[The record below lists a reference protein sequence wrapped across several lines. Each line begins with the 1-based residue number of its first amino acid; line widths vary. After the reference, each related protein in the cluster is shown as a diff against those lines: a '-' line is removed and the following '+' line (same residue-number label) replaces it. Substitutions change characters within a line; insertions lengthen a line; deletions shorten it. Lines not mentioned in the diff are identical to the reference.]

1 MCKYSLYVCP
11 LTNMPH
17 SIRVSSFVEPPP
29 PTSSSSLR
37 RLAVQHPP
45 PNREEWEHFQASL
58 TPPQFPTC
66 RTPFCLHITGISFSG
81 EHFQT
86 AEAALSID
94 LETQAGSN
102 PYSLLAAFLP
112 EAAKDWKERTPREQD
127 VIARWSRLSKWYA
140 ALRRVGMQ
148 PNFLP
153 PDGKRQRVG

>member
-1 MCKYSLYVCP
+1 MGALPGKSH
-11 LTNMPH
+11 T
-17 SIRVSSFVEPPP
+17 
-29 PTSSSSLR
+29 PTFSHMS
-37 RLAVQHPP
+37 H
-45 PNREEWEHFQASL
+45 
-58 TPPQFPTC
+58 
-66 RTPFCLHITGISFSG
+66 TPFCLHITGISFSG

-112 EAAKDWKERTPREQD
+112 EAAKDWKERTPREQG